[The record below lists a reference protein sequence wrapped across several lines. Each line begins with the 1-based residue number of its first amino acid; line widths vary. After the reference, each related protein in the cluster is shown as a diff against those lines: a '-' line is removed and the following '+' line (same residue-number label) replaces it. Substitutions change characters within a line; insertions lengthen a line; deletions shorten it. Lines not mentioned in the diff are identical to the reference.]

1 MSYAAQ
7 LVDAVKSACEYSSY
21 NAIADALGVDKST
34 LSQWRHGKGSPM
46 PPERVMQLCEMARIA
61 DPGPWLIGVQADAV
75 RITSVRKALESV
87 LDRASPSVAR
97 IATLGAVLLAGYALF
112 PAHEAVAT
120 AFLMPAW
127 TVHYAKFAI
136 LVTLAL
142 VVLASQHRSRDDDS
156 TPVLA

>member
-7 LVDAVKSACEYSSY
+7 LLDAVKDACGFKTYKD
-21 NAIADALGVDKST
+21 IADALHVDQT
-34 LSQWRHGKGSPM
+34 AVSQWRHGKGSPM
-46 PPERVMQLCEMARIA
+46 PPERVMELCEMARIA

-97 IATLGAVLLAGYALF
+97 LATLGAVLLAGYALL
-112 PAHEAVAT
+112 PAHEALAT

-127 TVHYAKFAI
+127 TVHYANFNGSADA
-136 LVTLAL
+136 VP
-142 VVLASQHRSRDDDS
+142 RPR
-156 TPVLA
+156 